1 MTKTLSFIPILEGAD
16 VDAIDKALK
25 LLVNANID
33 CFVDEKQRLVVHPD
47 QYDKAIEAIK

>member
-1 MTKTLSFIPILEGAD
+1 MTKTLSFIPILEGAEVNVLD
-16 VDAIDKALK
+16 DKIK

-47 QYDKAIEAIK
+47 QYEKAIEAIK